1 MDLDP
6 IDEPWA
12 SGDERQAPLAKSPS
26 LSPLYVSI
34 GGDKDMGP
42 FGGLDSV
49 LDFGLDPYYM
59 DRSLLVPGMYSP
71 PPFFYSFYVMPL
83 VRTKVKS
90 KIVTENCL
98 PRPVPRSPY
107 LPPNRL
113 QACKPASQ
121 QCLCVQLRPR
131 PAALAASHL
140 AVATAFA
147 LPSTQIFLHPSIHS
161 FIHSVYVHQVHHQDS
176 SRQ

>member
-71 PPFFYSFYVMPL
+71 PPSFTHFMSCPSFVL
-83 VRTKVKS
+83 RSKVK
-90 KIVTENCL
+90 L
-98 PRPVPRSPY
+98 
-107 LPPNRL
+107 
-113 QACKPASQ
+113 
-121 QCLCVQLRPR
+121 
-131 PAALAASHL
+131 
-140 AVATAFA
+140 
-147 LPSTQIFLHPSIHS
+147 
-161 FIHSVYVHQVHHQDS
+161 
-176 SRQ
+176 